1 MPYFSRM
8 GIPFL
13 HRLSVRVLAGAI
25 LLLLVLFGLY
35 SYFTV
40 GFYKTQ
46 MMNQIVLSADRM
58 SDVIKQST
66 RYSML
71 LNRRDDVYQIIST
84 IGKEPGV
91 EGIRI
96 YNKRGEI
103 MFSIDKSEENTTVD
117 MHTEACYACHSQEKP
132 LESLPTKTRTRIY
145 EASSGHRVLGV
156 INPIRNEPSCSN
168 SDCHAHPGDRTV
180 LGVLDVRMS
189 LKGLDDTIAGTQYT
203 MLTYAG
209 GVILVIAAI
218 VALFLSVTV
227 LKPVRGLMKGAQ
239 EITSGNLD
247 YRIAIRTRDELGTLA
262 RAFNTMTLS
271 VKNEKAENLRW
282 ARTLEQ
288 RVREKTDE
296 LNAIHRQIVHIE
308 KMVSLGKLAAT
319 VAHELNNPLE
329 GILTYAKLIGRRIK
343 KDEALLQANRQTV
356 EDIGLIAQE
365 ADRCGT
371 IVKNLLLFSRKQA
384 GDFALVPVRRIVEQA
399 AQLVRHHCD
408 ISNVKLETRSPEPEL
423 ALLCDENQI
432 KQALIALFVNAVEA
446 MPGGGR
452 ITVETG
458 RPDQAD
464 GVLISVADN
473 GAGIAESDLPFIFEP
488 FFTTKKEVHGV
499 GLGLSVAYGIV
510 ERHGGTIAVVSS
522 VGKGTTFTLTFP
534 PVSTSQTTGEQ
545 TKKQEAV

>member
-1 MPYFSRM
+1 
-8 GIPFL
+8 
-13 HRLSVRVLAGAI
+13 
-25 LLLLVLFGLY
+25 
-35 SYFTV
+35 
-40 GFYKTQ
+40 
-46 MMNQIVLSADRM
+46 
-58 SDVIKQST
+58 
-66 RYSML
+66 
-71 LNRRDDVYQIIST
+71 
-84 IGKEPGV
+84 
-91 EGIRI
+91 
-96 YNKRGEI
+96 
-103 MFSIDKSEENTTVD
+103 
-117 MHTEACYACHSQEKP
+117 
-132 LESLPTKTRTRIY
+132 
-145 EASSGHRVLGV
+145 
-156 INPIRNEPSCSN
+156 
-168 SDCHAHPGDRTV
+168 
-180 LGVLDVRMS
+180 
-189 LKGLDDTIAGTQYT
+189 
-203 MLTYAG
+203 
-209 GVILVIAAI
+209 

>member
-1 MPYFSRM
+1 MD
-8 GIPFL
+8 IPIL

-25 LLLLVLFGLY
+25 LLLLLLFGLY

-71 LNRRDDVYQIIST
+71 LNRKDDVYQIIST

-103 MFSIDKSEENTTVD
+103 MFSIDKSEENTIVD

-132 LESLPTKTRTRIY
+132 LESLPTTNRTRIY

-168 SDCHAHPGDRTV
+168 GDCHAHPGDRTV

-189 LKGLDDTIAGTQYT
+189 LKGLDDTIAGTQMT
-203 MLTYAG
+203 MLSYGA
-209 GVILVIAAI
+209 GVIIVIAVV

-247 YRIAIRTRDELGTLA
+247 YRIAIRTKDELGTLA
-262 RAFNTMTLS
+262 GAFNTMTRS
-271 VKNEKAENLRW
+271 VKEEKAENLRW
-282 ARTLEQ
+282 AGTLEQ
-288 RVREKTDE
+288 RVREKTEE
-296 LNAIHRQIVHIE
+296 LNAIHKQIVHIE

-329 GILTYAKLIGRRIK
+329 AILTYAKLIGRRIK
-343 KDEALLQANRQTV
+343 RDETILQANRQTV

-371 IVKNLLLFSRKQA
+371 IVKNLLLFSKKQT
-384 GDFALVPVRRIVEQA
+384 GDFSVVPVRQIVENA

-408 ISNVKLETRSPEPEL
+408 ISNVKLEMRYADPEIT
-423 ALLCDENQI
+423 LLCDENQI

-446 MPGGGR
+446 MPGGGT
-452 ITVETG
+452 ITVEAG
-458 RPDQAD
+458 RPQNGD
-464 GVLISVADN
+464 GVNISVTDN

-488 FFTTKKEVHGV
+488 FFTTKKEVRGV

-510 ERHGGTIAVVSS
+510 ERHGGKITVVSS
-522 VGKGTTFTLTFP
+522 VGKGTTFMLNFP
-534 PVSTSQTTGEQ
+534 PVSKSQTIQEQ
-545 TKKQEAV
+545 PKKHEAV

>member
-1 MPYFSRM
+1 
-8 GIPFL
+8 
-13 HRLSVRVLAGAI
+13 
-25 LLLLVLFGLY
+25 
-35 SYFTV
+35 
-40 GFYKTQ
+40 

-71 LNRRDDVYQIIST
+71 LNRKDDVYQIIST

-103 MFSIDKSEENTTVD
+103 MFSIDKAEENTIVD

-132 LESLPTKTRTRIY
+132 LESLPTKNRTRIY

-168 SDCHAHPGDRTV
+168 ADCHAHPPDRTV

-203 MLTYAG
+203 MLAYGA
-209 GVILVIAAI
+209 GVIIVIAVI
-218 VALFLSVTV
+218 VALFLSATV
-227 LKPVRGLMKGAQ
+227 LKPVRALKKGAE

-247 YRIAIRTRDELGTLA
+247 YRIAIRARDELGTLA
-262 RAFNTMTLS
+262 RAFNAMTQSLKS
-271 VKNEKAENLRW
+271 EKAENLTW
-282 ARTLEQ
+282 AQTLEQ

-296 LNAIHRQIVHIE
+296 LNAIHKQIVHIE

-329 GILTYAKLIGRRIK
+329 AILTYAKLIGRRIK
-343 KDEALLQANRQTV
+343 RDEAMLSANRQTV
-356 EDIGLIAQE
+356 EDINLIAQE

-371 IVKNLLLFSRKQA
+371 IVKNLLLFSKKQT
-384 GDFALVPVRRIVEQA
+384 GDFSVTPVRQIIENA

-408 ISNVKLETRSPEPEL
+408 ISNVKLQTRYAEPEIT
-423 ALLCDENQI
+423 LLCDENQI

-446 MPGGGR
+446 MQGGGTL
-452 ITVETG
+452 TVEAA
-458 RPDQAD
+458 RPPNGE
-464 GVLISVADN
+464 GVIISVTDN
-473 GAGIAESDLPFIFEP
+473 GAGIAENDLPYIFEP
-488 FFTTKKEVHGV
+488 FFTTKQEVRGV

-510 ERHGGTIAVVSS
+510 ERHGGKISVVSS
-522 VGKGTTFTLTFP
+522 IGKGTTFMLNFP
-534 PVSTSQTTGEQ
+534 PVSRPQSHQELPN
-545 TKKQEAV
+545 KQEAL